1 MMMQIESHDDIVQ
14 YFDEL
19 YRFVTIANTIVAMQV
34 LQQLFSMFHR
44 HQLVY
49 DRHNHNIRVP
59 PDEMLHNQADRHKV
73 VLLVREELL
82 SD

>member
-1 MMMQIESHDDIVQ
+1 VQ

-19 YRFVTIANTIVAMQV
+19 YRFVTIANTIAAMQV

-44 HQLVY
+44 RQLVY
-49 DRHNHNIRVP
+49 DIHNHNIRVP
-59 PDEMLHNQADRHKV
+59 PDEMLHNQVDRRKV
-73 VLLVREELL
+73 VLLVLEELL